1 MNHLF
6 LKFWK
11 IYNFIYKYL
20 VLKLE
25 YKYTRL
31 VFADSKIS
39 KENWVQIKG
48 FLIIFLSLPMLLWRT
63 VEDLVARF
71 PTFK

>member
-20 VLKLE
+20 GLKLE

-31 VFADSKIS
+31 IFADSKIS
-39 KENWVQIKG
+39 KEN
-48 FLIIFLSLPMLLWRT
+48 
-63 VEDLVARF
+63 
-71 PTFK
+71 